1 MAFLASRTKSVLL
14 FTYSRAA
21 AATKSFKAAANVS
34 KTGGGLLQNHN
45 HQRILIIQGGSSFA
59 TNFFS
64 HRTIASMLSLM
75 CAVNSLV
82 HPKRDAESSD
92 QSVTDSTPP
101 PAGMTTDKP
110 NVVFVLGAPGSGK
123 GTQCQNIVD
132 KYGYVHLSAG
142 DLLRA
147 ERKAPGSEYG
157 ELIEHHITNGTIV
170 PVAITCSLLTRA
182 MKESGKSNFLID
194 GFPRNKD
201 NLDGWNSEVGSE
213 KANVRCV
220 LFFACDEKVC
230 TERCLERGAAGS
242 GRTDDNEESLKKRFV
257 TYLDATMP
265 IVEEFR
271 TKGLVREIDAN
282 RSIEEVFV
290 DVAKIFDEEMK

>member
-14 FTYSRAA
+14 FTCSRAAA
-21 AATKSFKAAANVS
+21 AATKSFKAADNVS

-45 HQRILIIQGGSSFA
+45 HQRILIIQGEGNSFA

-92 QSVTDSTPP
+92 QSAVTDSTPT

-142 DLLRA
+142 KTQRLHYYSCL
-147 ERKAPGSEYG
+147 PFG
-157 ELIEHHITNGTIV
+157 LTI
-170 PVAITCSLLTRA
+170 CSHL
-182 MKESGKSNFLID
+182 SHS
-194 GFPRNKD
+194 
-201 NLDGWNSEVGSE
+201 
-213 KANVRCV
+213 
-220 LFFACDEKVC
+220 
-230 TERCLERGAAGS
+230 
-242 GRTDDNEESLKKRFV
+242 
-257 TYLDATMP
+257 
-265 IVEEFR
+265 
-271 TKGLVREIDAN
+271 
-282 RSIEEVFV
+282 
-290 DVAKIFDEEMK
+290 

>member
-45 HQRILIIQGGSSFA
+45 HQRILLIQGGSSFA

-92 QSVTDSTPP
+92 QSVTDSTPT

-142 DLLRA
+142 
-147 ERKAPGSEYG
+147 K
-157 ELIEHHITNGTIV
+157 
-170 PVAITCSLLTRA
+170 
-182 MKESGKSNFLID
+182 
-194 GFPRNKD
+194 
-201 NLDGWNSEVGSE
+201 
-213 KANVRCV
+213 
-220 LFFACDEKVC
+220 
-230 TERCLERGAAGS
+230 
-242 GRTDDNEESLKKRFV
+242 
-257 TYLDATMP
+257 
-265 IVEEFR
+265 
-271 TKGLVREIDAN
+271 TKGCT
-282 RSIEEVFV
+282 
-290 DVAKIFDEEMK
+290 IFLSSL